1 MEKDKIKGKIYIYI
15 YIRKKG
21 KRKNRKQIK
30 CNNMTCFIFYIPKIS
45 LINTQKK

>member
-1 MEKDKIKGKIYIYI
+1 MEKDKIKGNIYI